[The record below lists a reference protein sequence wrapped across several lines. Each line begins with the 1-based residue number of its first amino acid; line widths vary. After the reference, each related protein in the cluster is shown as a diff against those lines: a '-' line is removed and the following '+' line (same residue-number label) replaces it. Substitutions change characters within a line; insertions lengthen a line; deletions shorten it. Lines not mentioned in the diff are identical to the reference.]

1 MYWRS
6 ESTHFQGAPKTVSI
20 MYKQAKFYLSPQV
33 HEDGEAPIKVG
44 VSVHG
49 TRLLTTIG
57 ESVAPEFWNNETK
70 TVSFP
75 KKDATNAHGLTARQL
90 NALMLKIAAGFA
102 EYEAGLAKAYK
113 PTVEELRDKLA
124 AITGTRRKTVQSK
137 REKAEAAAMAAE
149 EERARREAERAAKR
163 VPDYFAEFVAE
174 EKDAREWAHGTT
186 VTMNCFSKKLEG
198 FDSLEYLNT
207 EEGIK
212 KFISNL
218 KDEDLTNRTI
228 EKKFRLLR
236 WFLVWCER
244 KGYIDRVCGYK
255 PVIKLIKRPVI
266 YLTPKELMRLY
277 NYQIPANGT
286 KVKLH
291 TSTGQEYEKTVEDA
305 AALAKTRDLF
315 CFCAFTSLRY
325 SDMAKLRRSDISED
339 GITVTMKKT
348 RDRVTIELNDISR
361 AILEKYKGQEFPQG
375 LALPVISNQKMND
388 YLKDLCELCGIN
400 EPVNMDY
407 YKAGKRVSEVL
418 PKYDLIGTHAG
429 RRTFIVFALT
439 MGIDPAIVM
448 KWTGHSDYQ
457 AMRPYIDIVGAA
469 KAKAMDKFNHIEE
482 AGL

>member
-1 MYWRS
+1 
-6 ESTHFQGAPKTVSI
+6 
-20 MYKQAKFYLSPQV
+20 MYKRAHFYLSPKSY
-33 HEDGEAPIKVG
+33 DSGENPVKVS

-57 ESVAPEFWNNETK
+57 QTVPPQFWNKEIESVL
-70 TVSFP
+70 FP
-75 KKDATNAHGLTARQL
+75 KKDATNAQGMTGPQI
-90 NALMLKIAAGFA
+90 NALLLKIGAEFA
-102 EYEAGLAKAYK
+102 LYESELPKTYK

-124 AITGTRRKTVQSK
+124 AITGSKRKTVRSK

-149 EERARREAERAAKR
+149 EERARREAEKAAKR

-174 EKDAREWAHGTT
+174 EKEAREWAHGTT
-186 VTMNCFSKKLEG
+186 VTMESFSKKLAG
-198 FDSLEYLNT
+198 FDSLEYLNS

-244 KGYIDRVCGYK
+244 KGYIGKVCGYK

-266 YLTPKELMRLY
+266 YLTPKELIRLY

-286 KVKLH
+286 KVTLRTAEGK
-291 TSTGQEYEKTVEDA
+291 EYEKTVEDA

-315 CFCAFTSLRY
+315 SFCAFTSLRY
-325 SDMAKLRRSDISED
+325 SDMAKLRRSDITED

-388 YLKDLCELCGIN
+388 YLKVLCELCGIN

-418 PKYDLIGTHAG
+418 PKYELIGTHAG

-439 MGIDPAIVM
+439 MGIDPAILM
-448 KWTGHSDYQ
+448 KWTGHNDYQ

>member
-1 MYWRS
+1 M
-6 ESTHFQGAPKTVSI
+6 FKTP
-20 MYKQAKFYLSPQV
+20 KFYLSPQV

-49 TRLLTTIG
+49 VRLLTTIG
-57 ESVAPEFWNNETK
+57 ESVGPEFWSPDTK

-75 KKDATNAHGLTARQL
+75 KKDTTNAHGLTAGQL

-102 EYEAGLAKAYK
+102 EYEAGLAKNYK

-137 REKAEAAAMAAE
+137 REKAEAAVRAQE
-149 EERARREAERAAKR
+149 EERARLEAEKAAKR
-163 VPDYFAEFVAE
+163 VSDYFAEFVAE
-174 EKDAREWAHGTT
+174 EKEAREWAQGTT
-186 VTMNCFSKKLEG
+186 VTMEGFGKKLAG

-207 EEGIK
+207 EAGIRE
-212 KFISNL
+212 FIENL
-218 KDEDLTNRTI
+218 KGEELTNRTI

-266 YLTPKELMRLY
+266 YLTPKELLRLY
-277 NYQIPANGT
+277 DYQIPANGT

-291 TSTGQEYEKTVEDA
+291 TAEGKEYEKTVEDA
-305 AALAKTRDLF
+305 AALAKTRDCF

-325 SDMAKLRRSDISED
+325 SDMAKLRRADITEE
-339 GITVTMKKT
+339 GISVTMKKT
-348 RDRVTIELNDISR
+348 RDRVTIELNDRSR
-361 AILEKYKGQEFPQG
+361 AILEKYKDLQSPQG
-375 LALPVISNQKMND
+375 LALPVISNQKMNG
-388 YLKDLCELCGIN
+388 YLKTLCELCGIN
-400 EPVNMDY
+400 EPVTLDY
-407 YKAGKRVSEVL
+407 FKAGKRLSEVF
-418 PKYDLIGTHAG
+418 PKYQLIGTHAG
-429 RRTFIVFALT
+429 RRTFIVFALS

-448 KWTGHSDYQ
+448 KWTGHTDYQ
-457 AMRPYIDIVGAA
+457 AMRPYIDIVGTA
-469 KAKAMDKFNHIEE
+469 KAAAMDKFNHLEE

>member
-1 MYWRS
+1 
-6 ESTHFQGAPKTVSI
+6 
-20 MYKQAKFYLSPQV
+20 MYKQAKFYLSPKSY
-33 HEDGEAPIKVG
+33 DSGEHPIKVSA
-44 VSVHG
+44 SVHG
-49 TRLLTTIG
+49 QRLLTTIG
-57 ESVAPEFWNNETK
+57 QTVPPQFWNNETK

-75 KKDATNAHGLTARQL
+75 TRDTTNAQGLTGGQI
-90 NALMLKIAAGFA
+90 NALLLKIAAGFA
-102 EYEAGLAKAYK
+102 DYESKLPKTYK

-124 AITGTRRKTVQSK
+124 AITGSKRKTVQSK
-137 REKAEAAAMAAE
+137 REKAEAAARAAE
-149 EERARREAERAAKR
+149 DARIQAEKERAAKR

-174 EKDAREWAHGTT
+174 EKEAKEWSHGTT
-186 VTMNCFSKKLEG
+186 VTMKGFCKKLAG
-198 FDSLEYLNT
+198 FDSLEYLNS

-212 KFISNL
+212 KLISNL

-236 WFLVWCER
+236 WFLTWAER
-244 KGYIDRVCGYK
+244 KGHIGKVCGYK
-255 PVIKLIKRPVI
+255 PTIKLIQRPVI
-266 YLTPKELMRLY
+266 YLTPSELMRLY
-277 NYQIPANGT
+277 RYEVPANGT

-291 TSTGQEYEKTVEDA
+291 TADGKEYEKTVEDA
-305 AALAKTRDLF
+305 GALAKTRDLF

-325 SDMAKLRRSDISED
+325 SDMAKLRRSDITEEGLSV
-339 GITVTMKKT
+339 VTKKT
-348 RDRVTIELNDISR
+348 PDRVTIELNDYSR
-361 AILEKYKGQEFPQG
+361 AILEKYKGQEFPGG

-418 PKYDLIGTHAG
+418 PKYELIGTHAG
-429 RRTFIVFALT
+429 RRSFVVMALT
-439 MGIDPAIVM
+439 MGISPEIVM

-457 AMRPYIDIVGAA
+457 TMKPYIDIVGAA

>member
-1 MYWRS
+1 
-6 ESTHFQGAPKTVSI
+6 
-20 MYKQAKFYLSPQV
+20 MYKRAHFYLSPKSY
-33 HEDGEAPIKVG
+33 DSGENPVKVS

-57 ESVAPEFWNNETK
+57 QTVPPQFWNNEMES
-70 TVSFP
+70 VLFP
-75 KKDATNAHGLTARQL
+75 KKDATNAQGMTGPQI
-90 NALMLKIAAGFA
+90 NALLLKIGAEFA
-102 EYEAGLAKAYK
+102 LYESELPKTYK

-124 AITGTRRKTVQSK
+124 AITGSKRKTVRSK
-137 REKAEAAAMAAE
+137 REKAEAAARAKE
-149 EERARREAERAAKR
+149 EEKARLEAEKAAK
-163 VPDYFAEFVAE
+163 VVCDYFNEFIEE
-174 EKDAREWAHGTT
+174 EKDAREWAQGTT
-186 VTMNCFSKKLEG
+186 VTMRGFSKKLAG

-207 EEGIK
+207 EDGIK
-212 KFISNL
+212 EFIGNL
-218 KDEDLTNRTI
+218 KNEGLTNRTI
-228 EKKFRLLR
+228 AKKLALLR
-236 WFLVWCER
+236 WFLTWAAR
-244 KGYIDRVCGYK
+244 KGYIERVCSYK

-286 KVKLH
+286 KVTLRTAEGK
-291 TSTGQEYEKTVEDA
+291 EYEKTVEDA

-315 CFCAFTSLRY
+315 SFCAFTSLRY
-325 SDMAKLRRSDISED
+325 SDMAKLRRSDITED

-388 YLKDLCELCGIN
+388 YLKVLCELCGIN
-400 EPVNMDY
+400 DPVNMDY

-418 PKYDLIGTHAG
+418 PKYELIGTHAG

-448 KWTGHSDYQ
+448 KWTGHNDYQ